1 MCFAACGGVY
11 AGAGYTKE
19 TVVEAGTYRLGNEPH
34 PQGFSLRMRDAALS
48 SAPLLPSIQQEVPRK
63 GREPSRGTFFML
75 CHPRWL
81 EAASPPS
88 FRFFTAYMMAAP
100 PERTIRTTP
109 AATCA
114 LFRRHR
120 SWGTPHAPF
129 RGIFLC
135 RDYDLA
141 AKSKLPPKPSGSMG
155 IPSELYL
162 TDADSWT
169 TNTLL
174 SNGIGRKNGCYRIC
188 AGLFI
193 VNSPAQIFY
202 SSSSKAVLLRPMY
215 ALHHHGRFH

>member
-48 SAPLLPSIQQEVPRK
+48 SAPLLPSIQQEVPQK
-63 GREPSRGTFFML
+63 GREPSRGTFFTL

-120 SWGTPHAPF
+120 SWGTRSRSPRRRRARTAPRAARQSPYRSRTASSQPASLKDNKIP
-129 RGIFLC
+129 RGEL
-135 RDYDLA
+135 RA
-141 AKSKLPPKPSGSMG
+141 PPGDFFAMAFGGGVCHKNYKNSAPL
-155 IPSELYL
+155 SE
-162 TDADSWT
+162 
-169 TNTLL
+169 
-174 SNGIGRKNGCYRIC
+174 
-188 AGLFI
+188 
-193 VNSPAQIFY
+193 Q
-202 SSSSKAVLLRPMY
+202 
-215 ALHHHGRFH
+215 